1 MMMVAKLL
9 LVILGVAVTVDAY
22 AAGSIIVA
30 AVMGASWVAANAV
43 LATVIAFAINMVVST
58 VITKALFKP
67 PGGDMGAAGQSPNPG
82 NRQQIPPATDN
93 KVPVIY
99 GDAWVGGTIVDLSI
113 TNNNQELYYVLAL
126 AEVTNSNEGQTPD
139 TITFGDVYYGG
150 KKVTF
155 ESDGF
160 TVASLTDESTGEVN
174 TQVAG
179 KIAIYLYRNG
189 STNPANSTL
198 SAFMVMGDSNLSY
211 KWDSSK
217 QMTNCAF
224 AIIKLT
230 YNQDARITGI
240 EQTRFQ
246 VKNSRYKPG
255 ECFLDYMTNTR
266 YGAALPLTQID
277 TASLTAL
284 DTYCNQTFSYE
295 TYGGAP
301 ATQTRFRF
309 DGTVDT
315 DRTIMQNLQD
325 MSASCDC
332 LVKYNEITG
341 KWGVIVQKPTYT
353 VAMAIDDST
362 IVSAIQITPVDI
374 ASTFNVVEVKFPDKT
389 NQDAFNSVTFDL
401 AQIAP
406 SLLFPNEPVNK
417 QSLALPLV
425 NDDVRAQYLANRFLK
440 NAREDLQVD
449 CSVNFT
455 GIQLEAGDV
464 VTVTNTNYGW
474 VNKLFRIT
482 QVTETFADN
491 GSVLVKLLLMEYNP
505 SIYDDVPI
513 TRFAPSN
520 NTGIGNPLFF
530 GIVYA
535 PVVTAQFPTNVN
547 PAFGVTVTT
556 SSSGIT
562 QYAEVWYSAFSN
574 PTSGQLI
581 FAGTSEVQAN
591 GTPWNPSTA
600 LPMISLVNIP
610 AGNWYLFARMV
621 NSLGTSNFSPAS
633 SLLQWRPT
641 TFQYSERYLA
651 VAYADNIT
659 GTSNFS
665 FSPTNRNYYGL
676 CNQADISPPS
686 TPSSYTWY
694 LGQPTF
700 GTNVFVAYAN
710 RTGRRF
716 SFSTG
721 FAAQAAG
728 SGSFVPTQTAIFD
741 PRIWSALPNGTN
753 IIDLDKATGQVIETG
768 TTTVGTGEIAVSNTP
783 DGRIVAALQQY
794 LDFGSGVYQ
803 KTATVA
809 KLTVDIYGRVV
820 GFEEPD
826 AFYMTAAY
834 FTATSGQTV
843 FSVTRAAGYISG
855 QCLVF
860 RNGALLHTSE
870 YTDTGGTT
878 GTVTLGTAC
887 TAGTQVAIISFK
899 SVNTTTGVYPT
910 FTRSTATLT
919 NASSYTPS
927 SLVSGYEFL
936 FLNGCQLTEQDYDIV
951 TASIVGF
958 PAPATGLLTIIQWAP
973 NNLTT
978 PAGDP
983 VNSLIAS
990 AIGLTAYTFNYTSG
1004 SLSVYMNGVLLT
1016 QGTDY
1021 NTVTGGYTLTVAP
1034 TYSTELQMRQSF
1046 ARTGAV

>member
-1 MMMVAKLL
+1 MMGKLL
-9 LVILGVAVTVDAY
+9 VLILGVAITVDAY

-67 PGGDMGAAGQSPNPG
+67 PGGDMGAAGSSPNPG

-93 KVPVIY
+93 KLPVVY
-99 GDAWVGGTIVDLSI
+99 GDAWLGGTITDLSI
-113 TNNNQELYYVLAL
+113 SGDNQNLYYVLAL
-126 AEVTNSNEGQTPD
+126 CEVTNSNTGQTPD

-155 ESDGF
+155 KADGY

-174 TQVAG
+174 TQVAE

-189 STNPANSTL
+189 SNSPVNSNQ
-198 SAFMVMGDSNLSY
+198 SAVAVMSDASLTY
-211 KWDSSK
+211 KWDVSK
-217 QMTNCAF
+217 AMTNCAF
-224 AIIKLT
+224 AIVKLT

-240 EQTRFQ
+240 EQTKFQ

-255 ECFLDYMTNTR
+255 ECFLDYMLNTR
-266 YGAALPLTQID
+266 YGAALPLAQID

-284 DTYCNQTFSYE
+284 DTYCNETFTYQTYN
-295 TYGGAP
+295 GGT

-309 DGTVDT
+309 DGVIDT

-362 IVSAIQITPVDI
+362 IVSAIQITPIDI
-374 ASTFNVVEVKFPDKT
+374 SSTFNVVEVKFPDKT

-401 AQIAP
+401 AQIDP

-464 VTVTNTNYGW
+464 VTLTNTNYGW

-482 QVTETFADN
+482 QVTETFTDN

-505 SIYDDVPI
+505 AIYDDVSI
-513 TRFAPSN
+513 TQFSPSD
-520 NTGIGNPLFF
+520 NTGIGDPLFF
-530 GIVYA
+530 GTLYA
-535 PVVTAQFPTNVN
+535 PVVTAQFPTNTN
-547 PAFGVTVTT
+547 PAFAVTVTT
-556 SSSGIT
+556 ASSGVT
-562 QYAEVWYSAFSN
+562 QYAEVWYSAFAA
-574 PTSGQLI
+574 PTSDQLI

-591 GTPWNPSTA
+591 GTPWGINTA
-600 LPMISLVNIP
+600 LPPISLVNIP
-610 AGNWYLFARMV
+610 AGDWYLFTRMV

-633 SLLQWRPT
+633 SILRWRPT
-641 TFQYSERYLA
+641 TFQFSERYLA
-651 VAYADNIT
+651 VAYANDIN
-659 GTSNFS
+659 GGSFS
-665 FSPTNRNYYGL
+665 FSPTNRSYYGL
-676 CNQADISPPS
+676 CNQASTTPP
-686 TPSSYTWY
+686 TTNSSYTWY
-694 LGQPTF
+694 LAQPTF
-700 GTNVFVAYAN
+700 GTNVFLAYSN
-710 RTGRRF
+710 RTSRRF
-716 SFSTG
+716 SFSSG
-721 FAAQAAG
+721 FAAYAAG
-728 SGSFVPTQTAIFD
+728 TGAFVPTQTTIFD
-741 PRIWSALPNGTN
+741 PRLWSSLPDGTN
-753 IIDLDKATGQVIETG
+753 IIDLDRGTGQVIETG
-768 TTTVGTGEIAVSNTP
+768 TTTVGTGEIAVQNTS
-783 DGRIVAALQQY
+783 DGKIVAALQQY
-794 LDFGSGVYQ
+794 LDFGTGVYQ

-809 KLTVDIYGRVV
+809 KLTIDIYGRVV

-826 AFYMTAAY
+826 AFYFTAQY
-834 FTATSGQTV
+834 FSATSGQTV
-843 FSVTRAAGYISG
+843 FTVTRSAGYISG

-860 RNGALLHTSE
+860 KNGALLDTTE

-887 TAGTQVAIISFK
+887 TTGDQVAILSFK
-899 SVNTTTGVYPT
+899 SQNTTTGVYAS

-919 NASSYTPS
+919 NVGQYIPASIK
-927 SLVSGYEFL
+927 SGYEFL
-936 FLNGCQLTEQDYDIV
+936 FLNGIVLTDQDYDIV
-951 TASIVGF
+951 GGTITNF
-958 PAPATGLLTIIQWAP
+958 PANASGLLTIIQWSD

-978 PAGDP
+978 PNGNP
-983 VNSLIAS
+983 VNVLVNAV
-990 AIGLTAYTFNYTSG
+990 IGQTSYAFNYTTG
-1004 SLSVYMNGVLLT
+1004 ALNLYVNGVLLT

-1021 NTVTGGYTLTVAP
+1021 TSAAGGYTLAISP
-1034 TYSTELQMRQSF
+1034 TTTIQTQLQQTF

>member
-1 MMMVAKLL
+1 MMGKLL
-9 LVILGVAVTVDAY
+9 VLILGVAITVDAY

-67 PGGDMGAAGQSPNPG
+67 PGGDMGAAGSSPNPG

-93 KVPVIY
+93 KLPVVY
-99 GDAWVGGTIVDLSI
+99 GDAWLGGTITDLSI
-113 TNNNQELYYVLAL
+113 SGDNQNLYYVLAL
-126 AEVTNSNEGQTPD
+126 CEVTNSNTGQTPD

-155 ESDGF
+155 KADGY

-174 TQVAG
+174 TQVAD
-179 KIAIYLYRNG
+179 KIAIYLYSNG
-189 STNPANSTL
+189 SNAPYNSSQ
-198 SAFMVMGDSNLSY
+198 SAISVMSSSGLVY
-211 KWDSSK
+211 QWDNAK
-217 QMTNCAF
+217 TMTNCAF
-224 AIIKLT
+224 AIVKLT

-255 ECFLDYMTNTR
+255 ECFLDYLTNTR

-277 TASLTAL
+277 TTSLAAL
-284 DTYCNQTFSYE
+284 DAYCNETFTYE
-295 TYGGAP
+295 TYDGFS

-325 MSASCDC
+325 MAASCDC

-401 AQIAP
+401 AQIDP

-464 VTVTNTNYGW
+464 VTLTNTNYGW

-482 QVTETFADN
+482 QVTETFTDN

-505 SIYDDVPI
+505 AIYDDVSI
-513 TRFAPSN
+513 TQFSPSD
-520 NTGIGNPLFF
+520 NTGIGDPLFF
-530 GIVYA
+530 GTLYA
-535 PVVTAQFPTNVN
+535 PVVTAQFPTNTN
-547 PAFGVTVTT
+547 PAFAVTVTT
-556 SSSGIT
+556 ASSGVT
-562 QYAEVWYSAFSN
+562 QYAEVWYSAFAA
-574 PTSGQLI
+574 PTSDQLI

-591 GTPWNPSTA
+591 GTPWGINTA
-600 LPMISLVNIP
+600 LPPISLVNIP
-610 AGNWYLFARMV
+610 AGDWYLFTRMV

-633 SLLQWRPT
+633 SILRWRPT
-641 TFQYSERYLA
+641 TFQFSERYLA
-651 VAYADNIT
+651 VAYANDIN
-659 GTSNFS
+659 GGSFS
-665 FSPTNRNYYGL
+665 FSPTNRSYYGL
-676 CNQADISPPS
+676 CNQASTTPP
-686 TPSSYTWY
+686 TTDSSYTWY
-694 LGQPTF
+694 LAQPTF
-700 GTNVFVAYAN
+700 GTNVFLAYSN
-710 RTGRRF
+710 RTSRRF
-716 SFSTG
+716 SFSSG
-721 FAAQAAG
+721 FAAYAAG
-728 SGSFVPTQTAIFD
+728 TGAFVPTQTTIFD
-741 PRIWSALPNGTN
+741 PRLWSSLPDGTN
-753 IIDLDKATGQVIETG
+753 IIDLDRGTGQVIETG
-768 TTTVGTGEIAVSNTP
+768 TTTVGTGEIAVQNTS

-794 LDFGSGVYQ
+794 LDFGDGVYQ
-803 KTATVA
+803 KTASVA
-809 KLTVDIYGRVV
+809 KLTIDIYGRVV

-826 AFYMTAAY
+826 AFYFTAQY
-834 FTATSGQTV
+834 FSATSGQTV
-843 FSVTRAAGYISG
+843 FSVTRSAGYISG

-860 RNGALLHTSE
+860 KNGLLLDTSE
-870 YTDTGGTT
+870 YTDTGGAT

-887 TAGTQVAIISFK
+887 TLNDQVAILSFK
-899 SVNTTTGVYPT
+899 SENSSTGVYAS

-919 NASSYTPS
+919 NVGEYTPAS
-927 SLVSGYEFL
+927 IKSGYEFL
-936 FLNGCQLTEQDYDIV
+936 FLNGVVLTDQDYDIV
-951 TASIVGF
+951 GGTITNFPATAS
-958 PAPATGLLTIIQWAP
+958 GLLTIIEWSD

-978 PAGDP
+978 PNGNP
-983 VNSLIAS
+983 VNVLVNSV
-990 AIGLTAYTFNYTSG
+990 IGQTTYAFNYTTG
-1004 SLSVYMNGVLLT
+1004 AFNLFVNGVLLT

-1021 NTVTGGYTLTVAP
+1021 TIAAGGYTLAISP
-1034 TYSTELQMRQSF
+1034 TTTIQTQLQQTF